1 MNYEEKWQAER
12 ERAGFLAL
20 ADGAVFRGVAFGARE
35 DRLGEAVFNTGMS
48 GYQEIATDPSYA
60 GQIVAL
66 TTAEV
71 GNYGTNPDDAESR
84 GLFLS
89 GLVVNELAEPSN
101 FRSTLPLDRL
111 LADAGVPGLRA
122 LDTRRL
128 TLHLRDHGSQ
138 KAYLHAG
145 PEPMDP
151 SEAVRRARE
160 WEGLDGQDYAARVSC
175 KVAYDFPHAE
185 SAEFLSH
192 AESAENAEHGSSHVS
207 RPASLFPHAENA
219 ESISHAESAEN
230 AELGSHADGAEF
242 ESHAESAENA
252 ETSSFAAKRHPSF
265 APQAHPSFA
274 AKRHPSFAP
283 QAHPS
288 FSGVA
293 DAAAPLV
300 AVYDFGVKRNILRS
314 LASFARVR
322 VVPAKTPAEE
332 VLALQP
338 AGVFLS
344 NGPADPAALPY
355 AIENIRKILGLAP
368 LEMHNAQC
376 AMHNA
381 DGVDGSQAFSIQHSA
396 FSIPVMGICLGH
408 QLLALACGAKTGRLA
423 FGHHGC
429 NHPVKELATGRVQIT
444 SQNHNFA
451 VLADTLPPELE
462 VTHVNLN
469 DGTIEGLRHR
479 TLPAFSVQ
487 YHPEACP
494 GPHDAAPLFDR
505 FRALLASRAPAAR

>member
-71 GNYGTNPDDAESR
+71 GNYGTNPHDAESR

-151 SEAVRRARE
+151 AEAVRRARE

-175 KVAYDFPHAE
+175 KVAYDFAGDAHDEVESVKCKGKSEEPDETLPFTLPPLDSTPHDEVE
-185 SAEFLSH
+185 SVKCKGKSGGQDEPLPFSLSTFN
-192 AESAENAEHGSSHVS
+192 STSTSGAEH
-207 RPASLFPHAENA
+207 
-219 ESISHAESAEN
+219 
-230 AELGSHADGAEF
+230 
-242 ESHAESAENA
+242 
-252 ETSSFAAKRHPSF
+252 
-265 APQAHPSFA
+265 
-274 AKRHPSFAP
+274 
-283 QAHPS
+283 
-288 FSGVA
+288 
-293 DAAAPLV
+293 PLV

-314 LASFARVR
+314 FASFARVR

-332 VLALQP
+332 VLALRP

-355 AIENIRKILGLAP
+355 AIENIRKILGLIP
-368 LEMHNAQC
+368 CDDSL
-376 AMHNA
+376 
-381 DGVDGSQAFSIQHSA
+381 VTRHS
-396 FSIPVMGICLGH
+396 SLVTPMTGGPRPPVMGICLGH

-429 NHPVKELATGRVQIT
+429 NHPVKELATGKVQIT

-451 VLADTLPPELE
+451 VLADSLPPELE

-469 DGTIEGLRHR
+469 DGTIEGLRHK

-505 FRALLASRAPAAR
+505 FRALLASRASAAR

>member
-12 ERAGFLAL
+12 ERAGFLVL

-122 LDTRRL
+122 LDTRSL

-138 KAYLHAG
+138 KAYLHASN
-145 PEPMDP
+145 EPLDP
-151 SEAVRRARE
+151 AEAVERARA

-175 KVAYDFPHAE
+175 KVAYDFASDLRGEVE
-185 SAEFLSH
+185 SVKGKGKSGGQDETLPFTLSTLNST
-192 AESAENAEHGSSHVS
+192 ATS
-207 RPASLFPHAENA
+207 
-219 ESISHAESAEN
+219 
-230 AELGSHADGAEF
+230 GAE
-242 ESHAESAENA
+242 
-252 ETSSFAAKRHPSF
+252 R
-265 APQAHPSFA
+265 
-274 AKRHPSFAP
+274 
-283 QAHPS
+283 
-288 FSGVA
+288 
-293 DAAAPLV
+293 PLV

-332 VLALQP
+332 VLALKP

-355 AIENIRKILGLAP
+355 AIENIRKILGLIP
-368 LEMHNAQC
+368 CDDSL
-376 AMHNA
+376 
-381 DGVDGSQAFSIQHSA
+381 VTRHS
-396 FSIPVMGICLGH
+396 SLVTPMTGGPRPPVMGICLGH

-429 NHPVKELATGRVQIT
+429 NHPVKELATGKVQIT

-451 VLADTLPPELE
+451 VLADSLPPELE

-469 DGTIEGLRHR
+469 DGTIEGLRHK

-505 FRALLASRAPAAR
+505 FRVLLASRAPAAR